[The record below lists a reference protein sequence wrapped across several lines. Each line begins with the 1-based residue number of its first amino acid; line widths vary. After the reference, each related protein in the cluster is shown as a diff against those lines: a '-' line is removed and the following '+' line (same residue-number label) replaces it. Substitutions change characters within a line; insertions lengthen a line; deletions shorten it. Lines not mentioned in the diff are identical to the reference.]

1 MSVVV
6 LTTGAGAPGAST
18 TALGLALSWAG
29 PTLLVEADPAGTSIV
44 PGWYRGSI
52 DPQPRNIVN
61 LALTEDP
68 DALSGAIFD
77 QAVTLDPA
85 ADVERLVLI
94 GLTEPAQ
101 APALQSWWGPIG
113 EAFQTMSAAGY
124 TVIVDAGRLT
134 QGSYPT
140 PLLTIADQ
148 VLLVCRGTL
157 SSVLRS
163 YPMALQLRSAL
174 ASSGNSDTLGLL
186 VIHNNSE
193 RYYQPA
199 DIAKRYGVSFAL
211 SIPDDPVSA
220 ATLSDGIP
228 ARPPLLTRLRR
239 RRDRSTPDLPTP
251 SPEQDDVTSDGPA
264 NDPAL
269 GAAGDG
275 EDGETSHD
283 AEGAGEQ
290 QVIQARLMRAYRAA
304 AREAAA
310 HVSQRQA
317 RLHLEPPA

>member
-1 MSVVV
+1 MPIVV

-29 PTLLVEADPAGTSIV
+29 PTLLVEADPAGTSIT

-61 LALTEDP
+61 LALTEDAAGLA
-68 DALSGAIFD
+68 DAIFD
-77 QAVTLDPA
+77 QAVTLDPTS
-85 ADVERLVLI
+85 DVQRLLLI

-101 APALQSWWGPIG
+101 APALQNWWGPIG
-113 EAFQTMSAAGY
+113 EAFRTLSAAGY
-124 TVIVDAGRLT
+124 TVIADAGRLT

-140 PLLTIADQ
+140 PLLHIADQ

-163 YPMALQLRSAL
+163 YPMAQQLKSAL
-174 ASSGNSDTLGLL
+174 ATSGSADTLGLL

-193 RYYQPA
+193 RNYQPT
-199 DIAKRYGVSFAL
+199 DIAKRYGISFAL
-211 SIPDDPVSA
+211 SIPDDPTSA
-220 ATLSDGIP
+220 AALSDGI
-228 ARPPLLTRLRR
+228 AVRPPLLTRLRR
-239 RRDRSTPDLPTP
+239 RRDHTPHLQG
-251 SPEQDDVTSDGPA
+251 SPA
-264 NDPAL
+264 DPAS
-269 GAAGDG
+269 AAEASDFPEPDTAGTG
-275 EDGETSHD
+275 GFEES
-283 AEGAGEQ
+283 AGE

-310 HVSQRQA
+310 QVSQRQNH
-317 RLHLEPPA
+317 LHLESPA

>member
-1 MSVVV
+1 MSITV

-68 DALSGAIFD
+68 DTLSDTIFD
-77 QAVTLDPA
+77 QAVNLDPTS
-85 ADVERLVLI
+85 DVQRLLLI

-101 APALQSWWGPIG
+101 APALQNWWGPIG
-113 EAFQTMSAAGY
+113 EAFQTLSAAGY
-124 TVIVDAGRLT
+124 AILIDAGRLT

-140 PLLTIADQ
+140 PLLSIADQ

-163 YPMALQLRSAL
+163 YPMALQLKSAL
-174 ASSGNSDTLGLL
+174 AGSGNADTLGLL
-186 VIHNNSE
+186 VIHNNSD
-193 RYYQPA
+193 RYYQPT
-199 DIAKRYGVSFAL
+199 DIAKRYGISFAL
-211 SIPDDPVSA
+211 SIPDDPASA
-220 ATLSDGIP
+220 ATLSDGTP
-228 ARPPLLTRLRR
+228 ARPPLLSRLRR
-239 RRDRSTPDLPTP
+239 RRDQSTPDVPA
-251 SPEQDDVTSDGPA
+251 SPEAADAGGPA
-264 NDPAL
+264 NVPADL
-269 GAAGDG
+269 DGGDRSGEDEEAAG
-275 EDGETSHD
+275 
-283 AEGAGEQ
+283 GEQ

-304 AREAAA
+304 ARETAAQIG
-310 HVSQRQA
+310 QRQA
-317 RLHLEPPA
+317 RLDLEPPA

>member
-1 MSVVV
+1 MPTIV

-18 TALGLALSWAG
+18 TALGLALCWPG

-52 DPQPRNIVN
+52 DPRSRNIVN

-68 DALSGAIFD
+68 DALTDAIFD
-77 QAVTLDPA
+77 QAVTLEA
-85 ADVERLVLI
+85 NSDVQRLLLI

-101 APALQSWWGPIG
+101 APALQNWWGPIG
-113 EAFQTMSAAGY
+113 EAFQTLSAAGY

-163 YPMALQLRSAL
+163 YPMAVQVRSAL
-174 ASSGNSDTLGLL
+174 TSCGNSDTLGLL

-193 RYYQPA
+193 RYYQPT

-211 SIPDDPVSA
+211 SIPDDPAAA
-220 ATLSDGIP
+220 ATLSDGIA
-228 ARPPLLTRLRR
+228 ARPTLLTRLRR
-239 RRDRSTPDLPTP
+239 RRDSTPARPAPDAEPFENP
-251 SPEQDDVTSDGPA
+251 DGAAPGDGP
-264 NDPAL
+264 
-269 GAAGDG
+269 
-275 EDGETSHD
+275 EES
-283 AEGAGEQ
+283 AGEQ
-290 QVIQARLMRAYRAA
+290 VVPARLMRAYRAA

-310 HVSQRQA
+310 QVSQRQA
-317 RLHLEPPA
+317 RLHLEAPA